1 MCTERD
7 LARRAVE
14 MEMHPCLSGGALV
27 DGAGRGGGSFGCSLR
42 ASVIWMGVWELT
54 RGHL

>member
-1 MCTERD
+1 
-7 LARRAVE
+7 
-14 MEMHPCLSGGALV
+14 MEMHRCLSGGALV
-27 DGAGRGGGSFGCSLR
+27 DGAGGEGGRSFGCSLR